1 MTKVVARFLGD
12 KLIKGTTDNFFS
24 GAEVFH
30 LSILDAPAEQK
41 PIEIHTND
49 LKALFFVKDFR
60 GNSHYVN
67 RNEFDPKYPVI
78 GLKIQVEFKDGEVL
92 VGSSTEYKPGRL
104 GFFLVPADRNTNNE
118 LCYVV
123 VEATKEIRIL
133 RLE

>member
-1 MTKVVARFLGD
+1 MNKVVARFLGD
-12 KLIKGTTDNFFS
+12 NLIKGTTNDFFS

-30 LSILDAPAEQK
+30 LSLLGAPAEDK
-41 PIEIHTND
+41 PIEIYTNN
-49 LKALFFVKDFR
+49 LKALFFVKDFL

-67 RNEFDPKYPVI
+67 RNEFDPKYPPT
-78 GLKIQVEFKDGEVL
+78 GLKIRVEFKDGEVL

-104 GFFLVPADRNTNNE
+104 GFFLIPADRNTNNE

-133 RLE
+133 